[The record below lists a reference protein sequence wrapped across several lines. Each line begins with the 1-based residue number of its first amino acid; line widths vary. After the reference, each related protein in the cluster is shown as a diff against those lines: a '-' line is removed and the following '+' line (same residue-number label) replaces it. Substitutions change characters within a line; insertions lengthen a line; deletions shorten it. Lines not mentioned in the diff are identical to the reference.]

1 MEKSKK
7 SLGQNFL
14 LNKEKIKEIVG
25 ALDIKSGD
33 TVIEIG
39 PGHGELTKEIKNQIS
54 NIKIIAIE
62 KDERLAEE
70 LKNEMGIYGDRI
82 EIIAGDALE
91 VITKLKIKNYK
102 IMGNIPY
109 YITGFLLRTISGLK
123 NKPSVTVLTVQK
135 EVAERICGG
144 IYPVRNLARAARAPE
159 GSARRVISNGMNLLA
174 ASVRYWA
181 EPEIIG
187 IIPKSDFSPQ
197 PKVDSAII
205 RLKTIDR
212 KQEIGSEVKD
222 SENYYK
228 FIKILFKQPRKT
240 ILNNLFKTGKNKKEI
255 EKVLKENGVNPNDRA
270 QNLEVADIKKIS
282 NIIGNS

>member
-33 TVIEIG
+33 VVVEIG

-102 IMGNIPY
+102 IIGNIPY
-109 YITGFLLRTISGLK
+109 YITGFLLRTISELK

-135 EVAERICGG
+135 EVAERICG
-144 IYPVRNLARAARAPE
+144 E
-159 GSARRVISNGMNLLA
+159 MNLLS

-187 IIPKSDFSPQ
+187 IIPKSDFSPE

-212 KQEIGSEVKD
+212 KQGIGSEVKD

-282 NIIGNS
+282 NIIGNSS